1 MGSLKILACLDS
13 HELADAR
20 RAELNISRDMA
31 TYHSRE
37 VIRAVESG
45 SYETTSGRVDWKRA
59 VVDAMLAK
67 VSIPPWQV
75 LPPSHQEGFELTK
88 IQVSNETT
96 IGAILRLNEQ
106 GLRPLSLNFANGVE
120 PGGGFLRGARAQ
132 EEAICRVSSLYWTL
146 QGDAMYLHHSYRHA
160 VDSTDWAILS
170 PQVPVFRSETG
181 SLFDTPL
188 LADFITCA
196 APYTPT
202 VGQPTAGDLLRNRIH
217 RVFAIAK
224 AYGYSS
230 LILGAWGCGAFGNDP
245 NRTARDFREAI
256 EGDFNGQF
264 ASIVFAIADWS
275 DDRKFLSPFVDVFSD
290 S

>member
-1 MGSLKILACLDS
+1 MGSLEVLACLDS
-13 HELADAR
+13 HELGEAR
-20 RAELNISRDMA
+20 RTELNISRDMA
-31 TYHSRE
+31 TYRSRE
-37 VIRAVESG
+37 VIHAVESG
-45 SYETTSGRVDWKRA
+45 SYETMCGPVDWNRA
-59 VVDAMLAK
+59 VVDAVLAK

-75 LPPSHQEGFELTK
+75 LPPSHHKGFALTK
-88 IQVSNETT
+88 VQVSNETT
-96 IGAILRLNEQ
+96 IGAVLRLKEQ
-106 GLRPLSLNFANGVE
+106 GLRPLSLIFANGVE

-146 QGDAMYLHHSYRHA
+146 LGDAMYLHHLHRRA
-160 VDSTDWAILS
+160 QDSTDWAILS
-170 PQVPVFRSETG
+170 PLVPVFRSDTG
-181 SLFDTPL
+181 GHFETPL

-230 LILGAWGCGAFGNDP
+230 LILGAWRCGAFGNDP

-256 EGDFNGQF
+256 EGDYNGQF
-264 ASIVFAIADWS
+264 ANILFAIADWS
-275 DDRKFLSPFVDVFSD
+275 DDRKFLSPFADVFSE